1 MPIINFMTRYYHS
14 SIHFLRTFSDH
25 FIKYFL
31 FALLTGLVY
40 LISSCEGDPSHIG
53 GKLLPSSDFVNIVS
67 TDTINV
73 RAYTMYSDS
82 IESDNPQY
90 SYLGSFYDPYFG
102 TTTGEFVSQLRLGT
116 SWTYDYFFIDSIKLH
131 LRLLNVTGNIN
142 QTIRL
147 KMTEIA
153 KQIYVDSVYYSSQIV
168 QVTDST
174 WTVDLPDSLKADTIN
189 NITIN
194 VPVRFGKNIT
204 RDTSMLFHSNSK
216 PDFRSYFKGIYF
228 QLISSEPVFMTLSV
242 APSSGGYSNYF
253 YFYMHNEVGSPI
265 TFIFPLDAVTRNAA
279 FNRYIHDFD
288 AAEAGKKLE
297 HINDMNYLDTLT
309 YAQRMNGVYSKI
321 VIPGLEDIKN
331 NPAMKNIAV
340 NKARLIFPI
349 VYDAHTYKRSTI
361 PSSLYLKY
369 QLNDTVQ
376 KLVPDYEMLGS
387 TFFDGRPDTTADVYK
402 LNIPTFVQKYL
413 DDKTNKIKPELELF
427 LPAVSS
433 NNVILKANSSHTPVR
448 FEFTWTKF

>member
-1 MPIINFMTRYYHS
+1 MTRYYHS
-14 SIHFLRTFSDH
+14 SIHFLRSFSDH

-116 SWTYDYFFIDSIKLH
+116 SWTYDYFIIDSIKLH
-131 LRLLNVTGNIN
+131 LRLLNVTGDIN

-174 WTVDLPDSLKADTIN
+174 WTVDLPDSLQADTIN
-189 NITIN
+189 SITIN

-204 RDTSMLFHSNSK
+204 RDTSMLFHSNVK

-242 APSSGGYSNYF
+242 APSTGGYSNYF

-265 TFIFPLDAVTRNAA
+265 TFTFPLDAVTRNAA

-297 HINDMNYLDTLT
+297 HINDINYLDTLT
-309 YAQRMNGVYSKI
+309 YVQKMNGVYSK
-321 VIPGLEDIKN
+321 VLIPGLADIKN
-331 NPAMKNIAV
+331 NPSMKGISV
-340 NKARLIFPI
+340 NKARLIFPMVI
-349 VYDAHTYKRSTI
+349 DGSTYLRSTI
-361 PSSLYLKY
+361 PSNLYLRYQTSGGIKY
-369 QLNDTVQ
+369 
-376 KLVPDYEMLGS
+376 LVPDYSLIGS
-387 TFFDGRPDTTADVYK
+387 TFFDGTPDTTADVYN
-402 LNIPTFVQKYL
+402 LNIPAFVQNYL
-413 DDKTNKIKPELELF
+413 EDKTNKLKPELELF